1 MGDGSGPCG
10 PTPSGPPVDLALKVA
25 GVHWWFRTRSH
36 AAELTAGESQAK
48 LCVGREG
55 QGAGGTQVAGVGEGP

>member
-10 PTPSGPPVDLALKVA
+10 PTPAGPPVDLALKVA

-36 AAELTAGESQAK
+36 AAELTAGELGGGGGQW
-48 LCVGREG
+48 VGG
-55 QGAGGTQVAGVGEGP
+55 KGLGTTLVAGVWE